1 MTDIQNRLAGLS
13 PEKRRLLELRMQMQR
28 AQTAGPALVPRPR
41 GGRLP
46 LSFAQQRL
54 WVLDQLDP
62 GSAAYNMPSPLL
74 LRGPLDVGALE
85 RALDALRERH
95 ESLRT
100 TFAVA
105 EGEDEPVQVIHP
117 FVPVPLPV
125 EDLSALTED
134 ERYAETDRQVHADA
148 NTGFDL
154 AQGPLFRARLLRL
167 QAEEHVLLLC
177 LHHSISD
184 GWSLGIL
191 ARELGAL
198 FAAFNEGQPN
208 PLPPLPVQYPD
219 FAIWQRE
226 HMAGENLAR
235 HLEFWRTALA
245 GAPPALELPTDHPRP
260 AQESH
265 RGVLFRGRVSPELT
279 GRLRALAQAEGA
291 TLFSVLLAGLRVV
304 LARWSGQDDVVIGT
318 PLAGRTRTEVEGLI
332 GFFINTLPL
341 RGQVDAAEPFRQMV
355 RREKTASLAAFDRQD
370 LPFERIVEEL
380 RIARDLS
387 RNPVFQVQLMLQN
400 AAVDSMALSGIQLS
414 PLAVTFD
421 TARFDLAFDVFEDA
435 DGGLR
440 MDTEYAT
447 DLFERATVDRM
458 TAHLLRLLE
467 HAADAPDTPVGQLR
481 MIGEDERAI
490 VVGAA
495 DDAARDWPFAP
506 VHALV
511 AEQAART
518 PHAVAVEGADGALTY
533 AQLDALA
540 AGVAAALRARGA
552 GRSSLVAVW
561 VDRSARMVAALLGVM
576 RAGAAYLP
584 LDPEYPA
591 DRIQYML
598 DDSGARIV
606 LTERALDSVLPATV
620 IDRILLDDVAPAAA
634 SATSAS
640 TDTADAAD
648 GIDPADTDPAELAYV
663 IYTSGST
670 GKPKGVMVPHGGV
683 SGFLRSMAQAP
694 GLRADDTLLAV
705 TTIAFDISVLELFLP
720 LTQGARVVVAS
731 REQAADPA
739 LLAERIRRA
748 DATVVQAT
756 PATWA
761 MLLTAGWTPRAGM
774 RLLTGGEALT
784 RPLADRLLAAGAE
797 VWNMYGPTETTI
809 WSSTGRVGAETIGLG
824 GPIANTALYVLD
836 PALQPAPLGVYGE
849 LFIGGAGVARGY
861 LARPGLTAERFVPD
875 AFGAPGSR
883 LYRTGDRVR
892 RMADG
897 TLEFGGRVDFQ
908 VKLRGFRIELGEIE
922 SALREH
928 PAVGAAVA
936 LVREDVAGDARL
948 VAYVTA
954 KDGGAAPVAAE
965 LRTHL
970 RGRLP
975 EYMVPPAFVVLDA
988 LPLTPNGKV
997 DRKTLPAP
1005 EGRTD
1010 ERAYTAPRTPEE
1022 EALAEIWR
1030 EVLRLDRVGLD
1041 DDFFELGGH
1050 SLLATQVLS
1059 RVRRELGVELPL
1071 RAFFEA
1077 STVRALGERLHG
1089 AVAADGPALAPVE
1102 RAGLAPLSFAQE
1114 RMWFLDRM
1122 SPASGMYNMPD
1133 VLALDGPLNVDALR
1147 AALEAV
1153 VARHEVL
1160 RTRYV
1165 EVDGVPMQ
1173 DVLPPPRFLLPVDD
1187 VAEAAVEGR
1196 MRAEARAPF
1205 DLDTQIPI
1213 RARLLRTTP
1222 ERHVLLLTVHHIAGD
1237 AWSWGVLLREM
1248 TQAYGA
1254 ALQGEEAAFAPLP
1267 VQYADYAVWQR
1278 AWLHGAVM
1286 EGQLAF
1292 WRGRLAGAP
1301 ALLELPYD
1309 RPRPAEQDEQGGVVL
1324 AALPPETLR
1333 AARQLARGDGATL
1346 YMVLLA
1352 AWKATLHRWSGE
1364 TDIVVGSPIAGRARP
1379 ETEGLVGLFVNTLAL
1394 RTDLSGNPSFR
1405 TLLGRVRDTALEAYA
1420 HQDVPFEQMVQ
1431 ETGVP
1436 RSMAHTPVFQVMF
1449 GLQNV
1454 PEGGLEM
1461 EGVRARGMGAT
1472 LETSRFDLT
1481 VLLDEAG
1488 DDLRAYVEYAAALFD
1503 AGTIERMMGQ
1513 YAALLSAALAAP
1525 DVPFGDLPMLAEGE
1539 RDRVTREFAVG
1550 APVAPPDRSIHAV
1563 FAARAAAAPD
1573 DAALSWDG
1581 GRMSFAELDAA
1592 SSRLAH
1598 HLVARGARP
1607 GDGIGVLVERGP
1619 RLIVSM
1625 LAALKAGGAY
1635 VPLDPAYPVERLA
1648 QMLEEADAHLVITE
1662 EGSREAAEAV
1672 AGDSSSPVSRSL
1684 QFVDLDAEQSAI
1696 DAAPATSPGIDPGPG
1711 ALAHVI
1717 YTSGSTGKPKGVAI
1731 PHGAV
1736 VGLVREGA
1744 FADLGPGSAWLHLA
1758 PATFDAT
1765 TLEVW
1770 PALLS
1775 GGRVALYPNLPPDPA
1790 GLAAS
1795 IRAHGVTHL
1804 WLTSG
1809 LFNLVVD
1816 EDIGALEGVR
1826 HVMTGGDV
1834 VSMPH
1839 ARRVLQAHPDLR
1851 LTNGYGPTENTVFTT
1866 GHDLS
1871 AADWERASLPV
1882 GGPLPGTQAYVLDAA
1897 LNPSP
1902 VGVPGELYAGGEGL
1916 AWGYL
1921 RRPALTAEK
1930 FIPDPFGAPGSRL
1943 YRTGDLARW
1952 LPDGLLEFHGRADQ
1966 QVKVRGFR
1974 IETGEIEQALR
1985 ADPRVGDAAVIARA
1999 DGAGDKRLVAY
2010 VVPRDGAAPTATELR
2025 EGLAARL
2032 PSYLVPGAFVV
2043 LDSIPLTPNGKVDRR
2058 ALPEPTDEG
2067 AADAGEGP
2075 RGPVE
2080 QVLAGLWTELLGA
2093 RRVRR
2098 RDSFFEL
2105 GGHSLVATR
2114 LLSRI
2119 RRALGVELPLK
2130 ALFAAPTLAALAE
2143 QVEAARAA
2151 ADGTERIPPIRP
2163 QPRDGE
2169 PPLSF
2174 AQERMWF
2181 LDRLSG
2187 DRGTY
2192 NVPVV
2197 LELRGALDADALGGA
2212 LADLVAR
2219 HEALRT
2225 RIASRDGTP
2234 VQHIDA
2240 HPSFALRVEDAAEAE
2255 LDARLDAEAGAP
2267 FDLAAELP
2275 IRAVLYRTAPD
2286 AHVLAMTLHH
2296 VATDGWSNGI
2306 LLRELAAFYAART
2319 RGTEAELPPLPL
2331 QYADYAAWQRRW
2343 LRGDTLARQMDF
2355 WRRQLAGA
2363 PPVLELPTDRPRPAR
2378 QSFRGATHGFRV
2390 PDAVAQG
2397 IAAFAA
2403 AEQVTTFMAGLA
2415 VFQALLSRYAQQD
2428 DVVVGTPLAG
2438 RHRAESEPIVGFF
2451 VNTLALRTDVS
2462 GDPSLRELVRRVRE
2476 TILDA
2481 YAHQDLPFERLVDE
2495 LGLERS
2501 LDRTPVFQVVF
2512 TLNEASESGHGL
2524 ALPGI
2529 EVRERWVARDTAKF
2543 DLLLNLEDTGSG
2555 LLGGFEYATDLF
2567 DAATIE
2573 RMGGQ
2578 FVRLLEGALADP
2590 DRPLRAVSAVPDA
2603 ELAALE
2609 AWNAAVEFPEHRD
2622 GPFLHV
2628 GSAAQAARTP
2638 DRVAVSWDGGSLT
2651 FAEVDARANQL
2662 ANYLIGLGVRPHA
2675 RIGICMERSPE
2686 MVIGLVAAAKA
2697 GCAYVPVDPEYPA
2710 ERKAWLL
2717 EDSAAPV
2724 VLTLGRM
2731 ADELPQTAARILAVD
2746 TEWERIAAA
2755 PATDPGLDIHPQSIA
2770 YVIYTSGSTGRPKGV
2785 EVPHATIA
2793 NHMEWMRRVYPTGP
2807 DGVVMQKTPFGFD
2820 ASVWEFWAPLMEGG
2834 RVHLAAPGGQRDPAY
2849 ILETIRREGITALQF
2864 VPSMLALIAGE
2875 PGLEDCTSLRR
2886 IGSAGEALATE
2897 VVRRVA
2903 ARNPAPVVN
2912 LYGPTEA
2919 TIHAATHTCEPDYD
2933 LPGASIGLP
2942 VDNARCYLLDGALRH
2957 VPRGAVGELCV
2968 GGAGVARGY
2977 LNRPALTA
2985 EKFIPDPYAH
2995 EPGARM
3001 YRTGD
3006 RVRMAADSTLQYLGR
3021 ADFQVKLRGQRIE
3034 LGEIEAALLRQPGVR
3049 EAAVVVRGET
3059 LAGYVVAGE
3068 DAPLDTEALRDALR
3082 AVLPESMVPA
3092 VIARLP
3098 ALPVT
3103 PNGKVDRKAL
3113 PDPVQAA
3120 AGAGDAVTPP
3130 ATDTERALAAVFG
3143 ELLPGVE
3150 AGRESGFFDLGGHSL
3165 LAMQLLARV
3174 RSGFGVDL
3182 PIRAIFEAARL
3193 RELAAR
3199 IDAARR
3205 ERDGADAGL
3214 DIVPADRNQ
3223 PLPLSFAQERMW
3235 FLDRLLPGSA
3245 VYAMPFR
3252 IHLEGMLRPEALR
3265 QALEDLVHRHEA
3277 LRTVFAAQ
3285 GGRPVQVVTPPAP
3298 FALSLTDLSELPAEL
3313 AEREAARIAD
3323 EEARRPFDLATGPL
3337 LRARL
3342 LRTAPDAWRLLL
3354 TIHHVVADG
3363 WSVDILFREL
3373 SQAYAARAEGGAPA
3387 LPTLDVQYP
3396 DYAAWQRQ
3404 WLSGARLEQQIRWW
3418 RGRLA
3423 GAPVLEL
3430 PADRPR
3436 PATPTFRGE
3445 WVELAVGAG
3454 VAQAVDAL
3462 ARAEGATLFQVLL
3475 GAFSVLLSRW
3485 SGQDDVVVGSP
3496 VAGRGRPETEAMV
3509 GLFVNTL
3516 ALRTDLSGNPDF
3528 REVVRRVRTGTVD
3541 AFAHQEVPF
3550 ERLVDELRIER
3561 SLSRHPLFQVS
3572 FSVMPQSGAPL
3583 ELAGLQTSVE
3593 QTGTG
3598 TAKFDLTVQ
3607 MTPWEGGLAGG
3618 LEYATDL
3625 FDRAT
3630 AQRLAD
3636 GFALLLTALA
3646 AEPDRPLSRLPAL
3659 LSEAERARVLEEWS
3673 GTDAPVAERTIP
3685 ALVAEQAARTPDAPA
3700 LALGGR
3706 TVSYGEMEARANR
3719 LARHLAARGVGP
3731 ETVVGL
3737 VAERTPET
3745 VIHTLAILKAGAAYL
3760 PLDSAYPAERLRYM
3774 LEDARAAFILTASGL
3789 PAGLSATGGLAV
3801 VDTRAEADRIETLS
3815 ASALT
3820 APSGVTNLAYV
3831 IYTSGSTGRPKGV
3844 AVTHR
3849 GLANLAAWQQGRMG
3863 LRAGDRLLQFASY
3876 SFDAAVADV
3885 VPALASG
3892 ATLVFATREAMLPG
3906 GALLDTLR
3914 RERITFATLPPAAL
3928 AVMEPAAL
3936 PDLRVVLSAG
3946 EALPPAVAARWAGA
3960 VELHNA
3966 YGPTETTV
3974 SAASARV
3981 AADDPS
3987 PVIGRPIDNARAY
4000 VLDAHGEPVP
4010 AGVPGELHVGGVG
4023 VARGYL
4029 HRPGLT
4035 AERFVPDPFGAP
4047 GSRLYRTGDRVR
4059 WTAEG
4064 VLAFLGR
4071 IDQQLKVRGYRIE
4084 PGEIAARLAEM
4095 EGVRDALVLVRP
4107 DARGEDR
4114 LVAYVAAPER
4124 VLSTAELRDGL
4135 RRVLPDYMVPQS
4147 YVVMDRF
4154 PQTPNGKTDRAALP
4168 APADPSAGPAAAPQG
4183 ELEVAIAAVWATVL
4197 NVPSVGVN
4205 DSFFEIGGHSL
4216 LVAQL
4221 QEALRTGI
4229 GREVSMVD
4237 LFQYPTVAALA
4248 AHLDAAAR
4256 AEAGG
4261 ADDPEKQAGRGRGAS
4276 RREMLKRGGRR

>member
-1 MTDIQNRLAGLS
+1 
-13 PEKRRLLELRMQMQR
+13 
-28 AQTAGPALVPRPR
+28 
-41 GGRLP
+41 
-46 LSFAQQRL
+46 
-54 WVLDQLDP
+54 
-62 GSAAYNMPSPLL
+62 
-74 LRGPLDVGALE
+74 
-85 RALDALRERH
+85 
-95 ESLRT
+95 
-100 TFAVA
+100 
-105 EGEDEPVQVIHP
+105 
-117 FVPVPLPV
+117 
-125 EDLSALTED
+125 
-134 ERYAETDRQVHADA
+134 
-148 NTGFDL
+148 
-154 AQGPLFRARLLRL
+154 
-167 QAEEHVLLLC
+167 
-177 LHHSISD
+177 
-184 GWSLGIL
+184 
-191 ARELGAL
+191 
-198 FAAFNEGQPN
+198 
-208 PLPPLPVQYPD
+208 
-219 FAIWQRE
+219 
-226 HMAGENLAR
+226 
-235 HLEFWRTALA
+235 
-245 GAPPALELPTDHPRP
+245 
-260 AQESH
+260 
-265 RGVLFRGRVSPELT
+265 
-279 GRLRALAQAEGA
+279 
-291 TLFSVLLAGLRVV
+291 
-304 LARWSGQDDVVIGT
+304 
-318 PLAGRTRTEVEGLI
+318 
-332 GFFINTLPL
+332 
-341 RGQVDAAEPFRQMV
+341 
-355 RREKTASLAAFDRQD
+355 
-370 LPFERIVEEL
+370 
-380 RIARDLS
+380 
-387 RNPVFQVQLMLQN
+387 
-400 AAVDSMALSGIQLS
+400 
-414 PLAVTFD
+414 
-421 TARFDLAFDVFEDA
+421 
-435 DGGLR
+435 
-440 MDTEYAT
+440 
-447 DLFERATVDRM
+447 
-458 TAHLLRLLE
+458 
-467 HAADAPDTPVGQLR
+467 
-481 MIGEDERAI
+481 
-490 VVGAA
+490 
-495 DDAARDWPFAP
+495 
-506 VHALV
+506 
-511 AEQAART
+511 
-518 PHAVAVEGADGALTY
+518 
-533 AQLDALA
+533 
-540 AGVAAALRARGA
+540 
-552 GRSSLVAVW
+552 
-561 VDRSARMVAALLGVM
+561 
-576 RAGAAYLP
+576 
-584 LDPEYPA
+584 
-591 DRIQYML
+591 
-598 DDSGARIV
+598 
-606 LTERALDSVLPATV
+606 
-620 IDRILLDDVAPAAA
+620 
-634 SATSAS
+634 
-640 TDTADAAD
+640 
-648 GIDPADTDPAELAYV
+648 
-663 IYTSGST
+663 
-670 GKPKGVMVPHGGV
+670 
-683 SGFLRSMAQAP
+683 
-694 GLRADDTLLAV
+694 
-705 TTIAFDISVLELFLP
+705 
-720 LTQGARVVVAS
+720 
-731 REQAADPA
+731 
-739 LLAERIRRA
+739 
-748 DATVVQAT
+748 
-756 PATWA
+756 
-761 MLLTAGWTPRAGM
+761 
-774 RLLTGGEALT
+774 
-784 RPLADRLLAAGAE
+784 
-797 VWNMYGPTETTI
+797 
-809 WSSTGRVGAETIGLG
+809 
-824 GPIANTALYVLD
+824 
-836 PALQPAPLGVYGE
+836 
-849 LFIGGAGVARGY
+849 
-861 LARPGLTAERFVPD
+861 
-875 AFGAPGSR
+875 
-883 LYRTGDRVR
+883 
-892 RMADG
+892 
-897 TLEFGGRVDFQ
+897 
-908 VKLRGFRIELGEIE
+908 
-922 SALREH
+922 
-928 PAVGAAVA
+928 
-936 LVREDVAGDARL
+936 
-948 VAYVTA
+948 
-954 KDGGAAPVAAE
+954 
-965 LRTHL
+965 
-970 RGRLP
+970 
-975 EYMVPPAFVVLDA
+975 
-988 LPLTPNGKV
+988 
-997 DRKTLPAP
+997 
-1005 EGRTD
+1005 
-1010 ERAYTAPRTPEE
+1010 
-1022 EALAEIWR
+1022 
-1030 EVLRLDRVGLD
+1030 
-1041 DDFFELGGH
+1041 
-1050 SLLATQVLS
+1050 
-1059 RVRRELGVELPL
+1059 
-1071 RAFFEA
+1071 
-1077 STVRALGERLHG
+1077 
-1089 AVAADGPALAPVE
+1089 
-1102 RAGLAPLSFAQE
+1102 
-1114 RMWFLDRM
+1114 
-1122 SPASGMYNMPD
+1122 
-1133 VLALDGPLNVDALR
+1133 
-1147 AALEAV
+1147 
-1153 VARHEVL
+1153 
-1160 RTRYV
+1160 
-1165 EVDGVPMQ
+1165 
-1173 DVLPPPRFLLPVDD
+1173 
-1187 VAEAAVEGR
+1187 
-1196 MRAEARAPF
+1196 
-1205 DLDTQIPI
+1205 
-1213 RARLLRTTP
+1213 
-1222 ERHVLLLTVHHIAGD
+1222 
-1237 AWSWGVLLREM
+1237 
-1248 TQAYGA
+1248 
-1254 ALQGEEAAFAPLP
+1254 
-1267 VQYADYAVWQR
+1267 
-1278 AWLHGAVM
+1278 
-1286 EGQLAF
+1286 
-1292 WRGRLAGAP
+1292 
-1301 ALLELPYD
+1301 
-1309 RPRPAEQDEQGGVVL
+1309 
-1324 AALPPETLR
+1324 
-1333 AARQLARGDGATL
+1333 
-1346 YMVLLA
+1346 
-1352 AWKATLHRWSGE
+1352 
-1364 TDIVVGSPIAGRARP
+1364 
-1379 ETEGLVGLFVNTLAL
+1379 EGLVGLFVNTLAM
-1394 RTDLSGNPSFR
+1394 RTDVGGDPPFR
-1405 TLLGRVRDTALEAYA
+1405 ALLRRVRETALEAYA

-1436 RSMAHTPVFQVMF
+1436 RSMSHTPVFQVMF

-1454 PEGGLEM
+1454 PPGGLEM
-1461 EGVRARGMGAT
+1461 EGVRARGLGGAAGA
-1472 LETSRFDLT
+1472 SRFDLT
-1481 VLLDEAG
+1481 VLLEEAG
-1488 DDLRAYVEYAAALFD
+1488 DDLGAYVEYAAALFD
-1503 AGTIERMMGQ
+1503 AATIERLMRHYG
-1513 YAALLSAALAAP
+1513 ALLSAALAAP
-1525 DVPFGDLPMLAEGE
+1525 DAPFAALPMLDGAE
-1539 RDRVTREFAVG
+1539 RTRVTRDFADG
-1550 APVAPPDRSIHAV
+1550 PPASDTDRPVHAL
-1563 FAARAAAAPD
+1563 FAAAAAATPD
-1573 DAALSWDG
+1573 AVAMGWDG
-1581 GRMSFAELDAA
+1581 GRMTYGELEAEAN
-1592 SSRLAH
+1592 RLAH
-1598 HLVARGARP
+1598 HLAVRGARP
-1607 GDGIGVLVERGP
+1607 GARIGLLLERGP
-1619 RLIVSM
+1619 RMVVAM
-1625 LAALKAGGAY
+1625 LAVLKAGGAY
-1635 VPLDPAYPVERLA
+1635 VPLDPAYPAERLA
-1648 QMLEEADAHLVITE
+1648 FMLEEADAHLAVTE
-1662 EGSREAAEAV
+1662 MNSRGAADAV
-1672 AGDSSSPVSRSL
+1672 AGDSLFPIPYSL
-1684 QFVDLDAEQSAI
+1684 QFIDLDAEHGAI
-1696 DAAPATSPGIDPGPG
+1696 EAAPATDPGIGLGPD
-1711 ALAHVI
+1711 ALAYVI
-1717 YTSGSTGKPKGVAI
+1717 YTSGSTGKPKGVAA
-1731 PHGAV
+1731 PHRAV
-1736 VGLVREGA
+1736 VRLVREGG
-1744 FADLGPGSAWLHLA
+1744 FADLGPDHVFLHLST
-1758 PATFDAT
+1758 PSFDAA
-1765 TLEVW
+1765 TLEIW
-1770 PALLS
+1770 GPLLN
-1775 GGRVALYPNLPPDPA
+1775 GGRIAVHPPRMPSPA
-1790 GLAAS
+1790 ELREV
-1795 IRAHGVTHL
+1795 IRREGVTTIF
-1804 WLTSG
+1804 LTTG
-1809 LFNLVVD
+1809 LFHLVAD
-1816 EDIGALEGVR
+1816 EAPDALEGVR
-1826 HVMTGGDV
+1826 HVMAGGDV
-1834 VSMPH
+1834 VSIAH
-1839 ARRVLQAHPDLR
+1839 ARRVMENHPGTR
-1851 LTNGYGPTENTVFTT
+1851 VSIVYGPTENTTYSTF
-1866 GHDLS
+1866 HDLS
-1871 AADWERASLPV
+1871 PADWARASLPI
-1882 GGPLPGTQAYVLDAA
+1882 GRPIAGTRAYVLEASLTPA
-1897 LNPSP
+1897 P
-1902 VGVPGELYAGGEGL
+1902 VGVRGELYVGGEGL

-1930 FIPDPFGAPGSRL
+1930 FVPDPFGAPGSRL
-1943 YRTGDLARW
+1943 YRTGDRARW
-1952 LPDGLLEFHGRADQ
+1952 LPDGALEFLGRADR
-1966 QVKVRGFR
+1966 QVKIRGFR
-1974 IETGEIEQALR
+1974 IEPDEVEAVAGTHPGVRE
-1985 ADPRVGDAAVIARA
+1985 AVIAVRGE
-1999 DGAGDKRLVAY
+1999 GADKRLVAY
-2010 VVPRDGAAPTATELR
+2010 VVPVDGTALTAAELR
-2025 EGLAARL
+2025 AHVAAHL
-2032 PSYLVPGAFVV
+2032 PAYMAPSAWVV
-2043 LDSIPLTPNGKVDRR
+2043 LDAMPLTPTGKVDRR
-2058 ALPEPTDEG
+2058 ALPEPANEG
-2067 AADAGEGP
+2067 PADPAEGP

-2130 ALFAAPTLAALAE
+2130 ALFGAPTLAALAE

-2163 QPRDGE
+2163 QPREAE

-2225 RIASRDGTP
+2225 RIAERDGTP

-2286 AHVLAMTLHH
+2286 AHVLALTLHH

-2306 LLRELAAFYAART
+2306 LLRELATLYAARA
-2319 RGTEAELPPLPL
+2319 RGAEAELPPLPL

-2355 WRRQLAGA
+2355 WRRRLAGA

-2378 QSFRGATHGFRV
+2378 QSFRGAAHGFRI
-2390 PDAVAQG
+2390 PDGAAQG
-2397 IAAFAA
+2397 IVAFAA
-2403 AEQVTTFMAGLA
+2403 AEQVTTFMAALA

-2451 VNTLALRTDVS
+2451 VNTLALRTDLS

-2524 ALPGI
+2524 ALPGV

-2543 DLLLNLEDTGSG
+2543 DLLLNVEDTGDG
-2555 LLGGFEYATDLF
+2555 LLAAFEYATDLF
-2567 DAATIE
+2567 DPATIQ
-2573 RMGGQ
+2573 RMGEH

-2609 AWNAAVEFPEHRD
+2609 AWNAAVAFPEHRH

-2651 FAEVDARANQL
+2651 FAEVDARANRL
-2662 ANYLIGLGVRPHA
+2662 ANHLIGLGVRPHA
-2675 RIGICMERSPE
+2675 RIAICMERSPE

-2731 ADELPQTAARILAVD
+2731 ADELPRTAARILAVD

-3006 RVRMAADSTLQYLGR
+3006 RVRMAADATLQYLGR

-3034 LGEIEAALLRQPGVR
+3034 LGEIEAALLRVPGVR

-3059 LAGYVVAGE
+3059 LAGYVVGGE
-3068 DAPLDTEALRDALR
+3068 GAALDTEALRDGLR

-3092 VIARLP
+3092 VLAQLP
-3098 ALPVT
+3098 SLPVT
-3103 PNGKVDRKAL
+3103 PNGKLDRKAL

-3120 AGAGDAVTPP
+3120 AGDAVTPP
-3130 ATDTERALAAVFG
+3130 ATDTERALASVFG
-3143 ELLPGVE
+3143 ELLPGVV

-3182 PIRAIFEAARL
+3182 PIRAIFESARL

-3199 IDAARR
+3199 IDAARA
-3205 ERDGADAGL
+3205 EQGGADAAL

-3223 PLPLSFAQERMW
+3223 PLPVSFAQERMW

-3252 IHLEGMLRPEALR
+3252 IHLEGTLRPEALR

-3298 FALSLTDLSELPAEL
+3298 FAMSLTDLSELPAQL

-3337 LRARL
+3337 FRARL

-3373 SQAYAARAEGGAPA
+3373 SQAYAARVDGDAPD
-3387 LPTLDVQYP
+3387 LPTLAVQYP

-3404 WLSGARLEQQIRWW
+3404 WLSGERLERQVGWW

-3436 PATPTFRGE
+3436 PATPTFRGD
-3445 WVELAVGAG
+3445 WVDIAVGAD

-3496 VAGRGRPETEAMV
+3496 VAGRGRPETEGMV

-3572 FSVMPQSGAPL
+3572 FSVMPGAGAPL
-3583 ELAGLQTSVE
+3583 ELAGLQASVE

-3607 MTPWEGGLAGG
+3607 MAPWEGGLAGG

-3625 FDRAT
+3625 FDPTT

-3636 GFALLLTALA
+3636 GFGLLLTALA
-3646 AEPDRPLSRLPAL
+3646 ADPDRPLSRLPAL
-3659 LSEAERARVLEEWS
+3659 LSDTERSRVLEEWS
-3673 GTDAPVAERTIP
+3673 GTDSPVAERTIP
-3685 ALVAEQAARTPDAPA
+3685 ELVAEQAARTPDAPA
-3700 LALGGR
+3700 LSMGGR
-3706 TVSYGEMEARANR
+3706 TVSYAEMEARANR

-3731 ETVVGL
+3731 ETLVGL

-3774 LEDARAAFILTASGL
+3774 LEDSRAGFVLTGNGL
-3789 PAGLSATGGLAV
+3789 PAGLSAGDGLAV
-3801 VDTRAEADRIETLS
+3801 VDTRAEAERIETLS

-3820 APSGVTNLAYV
+3820 APSGVTGLAYV

-3849 GLANLAAWQQGRMG
+3849 GLANLVAWQQARMG

-3906 GALLDTLR
+3906 AALLDTLR

-3966 YGPTETTV
+3966 YGPT
-3974 SAASARV
+3974 
-3981 AADDPS
+3981 
-3987 PVIGRPIDNARAY
+3987 
-4000 VLDAHGEPVP
+4000 
-4010 AGVPGELHVGGVG
+4010 
-4023 VARGYL
+4023 
-4029 HRPGLT
+4029 
-4035 AERFVPDPFGAP
+4035 
-4047 GSRLYRTGDRVR
+4047 
-4059 WTAEG
+4059 
-4064 VLAFLGR
+4064 
-4071 IDQQLKVRGYRIE
+4071 
-4084 PGEIAARLAEM
+4084 
-4095 EGVRDALVLVRP
+4095 
-4107 DARGEDR
+4107 
-4114 LVAYVAAPER
+4114 
-4124 VLSTAELRDGL
+4124 
-4135 RRVLPDYMVPQS
+4135 
-4147 YVVMDRF
+4147 
-4154 PQTPNGKTDRAALP
+4154 
-4168 APADPSAGPAAAPQG
+4168 
-4183 ELEVAIAAVWATVL
+4183 
-4197 NVPSVGVN
+4197 
-4205 DSFFEIGGHSL
+4205 
-4216 LVAQL
+4216 
-4221 QEALRTGI
+4221 
-4229 GREVSMVD
+4229 
-4237 LFQYPTVAALA
+4237 
-4248 AHLDAAAR
+4248 
-4256 AEAGG
+4256 
-4261 ADDPEKQAGRGRGAS
+4261 
-4276 RREMLKRGGRR
+4276 